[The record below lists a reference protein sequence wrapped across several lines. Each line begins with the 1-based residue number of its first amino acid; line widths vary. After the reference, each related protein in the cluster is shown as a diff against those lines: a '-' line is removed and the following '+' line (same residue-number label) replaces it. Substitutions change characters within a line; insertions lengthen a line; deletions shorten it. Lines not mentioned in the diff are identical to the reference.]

1 MCGRYTLYT
10 GEQAEEIR
18 QIIDIAQRQA
28 NGQLKLGEV
37 FPSDRAPILIANQD
51 VESEEGKVPLSI
63 RKFHGGILGWP
74 VRNGGG

>member
-28 NGQLKLGEV
+28 QGQLKLGEV
-37 FPSDRAPILIANQD
+37 FPSD
-51 VESEEGKVPLSI
+51 
-63 RKFHGGILGWP
+63 
-74 VRNGGG
+74 